1 MTGTLSPAQT
11 ATQASMSSG
20 TRSLL
25 PILAN
30 LAVPIGFVVM
40 VVTFGILRPDTF
52 LTLSTVTDVLNQ
64 AAIPVILACGVT
76 FTMTVG
82 QFDLSFTGLFGFS
95 GAVVIV
101 AMSENGWPG
110 VLAGVVALL
119 LALAV
124 GTVIGLLVTLGRA
137 SSFIV
142 TLALGSVLIGLETMV
157 SGNKN
162 IYQNIPTSFTDL
174 ATVKILGLNLPVWI
188 AIIVCLVS
196 FVTMHATGF
205 GRHAYAIGGNDK
217 AAFLAGVRVRRVRVL
232 AFVVL
237 GATACIGAVIATSK
251 ASSYYP
257 NIAGGYLLS
266 TYAAV
271 FLGAAMSRSNRFTV
285 GGSALGVVWL
295 LSLQTGLTQLNQPAW
310 VSTLLQGLVLAS
322 AVLIAAGKGGGKK

>member
-1 MTGTLSPAQT
+1 MTGTLAAAPAQSKVST
-11 ATQASMSSG
+11 LSA
-20 TRSLL
+20 TRSAL
-25 PILAN
+25 PILSN
-30 LAVPIGFVVM
+30 LAVPIGFVIM
-40 VVTFGILRPDTF
+40 IVTFGILRPDTF
-52 LTLSTVTDVLNQ
+52 LTLSTFTDILNQ

-95 GAVVIV
+95 AAVVV
-101 AMSENGWPG
+101 VLMAERGWSAP
-110 VLAGVVALL
+110 LAGLAALA

-124 GTVIGLLVTLGRA
+124 GAVIGVLVTLGRA

-162 IYQNIPTSFTDL
+162 IYQNIPAGFTDV
-174 ATVKILGLNLPVWI
+174 ATVELLGLNLPVWI
-188 AIIVCLVS
+188 AIAVCTASL
-196 FVTMHATGF
+196 VTMHATGF

-217 AAFLAGVRVRRVRVL
+217 AAFLAGVRVRRVRIL

-237 GATACIGAVIATSK
+237 AATACIGAMIATSK

-257 NIAGGYLLS
+257 NIAGGSLLS

-285 GGSALGVVWL
+285 GGSALGVLWL

-310 VSTLLQGLVLAS
+310 VSTLLQGVVLAS
-322 AVLIAAGKGGGKK
+322 AVLIAAGNGGGKK